1 MLHLLPVWIY
11 SCVNLELFWFFFS
24 FSTVIIAT
32 LLWIRQFGE
41 NIIKL
46 AIKTMSK
53 FGEYINKHTGLYC
66 LLHFFVLFLFLLFW
80 LVNFLNDLLKLFVI
94 EKAQL
99 IIINYKFSPKE
110 VDSTWR
116 LGICWGCES
125 ISEIQI
131 DYFIHLFLFMYIY
144 ISFLHIFFI
153 LVWFSYFYL
162 FFFKWTL
169 V

>member
-1 MLHLLPVWIY
+1 MV
-11 SCVNLELFWFFFS
+11 FFFS
-24 FSTVIIAT
+24 FSAVIIAT

-53 FGEYINKHTGLYC
+53 FGEYINKYTGLYC

-110 VDSTWR
+110 VDNTWR

-125 ISEIQI
+125 ITEIQI
-131 DYFIHLFLFMYIY
+131 YYLIHLFLFMYICTY
-144 ISFLHIFFI
+144 IFHFF

-162 FFFKWTL
+162 FFL
-169 V
+169 SEL